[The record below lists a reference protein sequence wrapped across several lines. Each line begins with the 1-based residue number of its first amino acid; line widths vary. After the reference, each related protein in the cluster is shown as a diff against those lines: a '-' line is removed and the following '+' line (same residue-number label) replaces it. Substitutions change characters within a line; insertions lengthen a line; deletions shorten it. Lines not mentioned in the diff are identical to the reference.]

1 MNVLPAR
8 AYRHRLRGGGSPL
21 TPYLFLLPYLVVF
34 VLFRFGPVVGG
45 FLTSFTSWSIVG
57 SPRFVGLANYRAL
70 AHDPLFYTSL
80 TNTFYFLLLTAPT
93 LIVLGFALALLLNR
107 PIAGRDAAR
116 VLIFAPYAM
125 MSAVVGILWTW
136 ILDSHFG
143 LLNYYLAKVH
153 LGPIAWLSSD
163 AAAMP
168 AIAITTVWWTVG
180 YNMVI
185 FLAGLQDIPPQL
197 EESARIDGAGP
208 WQVLWTITIPLLRPT
223 TFVVLMLTVI
233 NTFQVFDQ
241 VYVMTGGGPGTATLT
256 LVQYLFFQAFQT
268 FKLGYGSAIAY
279 VTFALLLVMA
289 WLQQRLVPSEVTK

>member
-1 MNVLPAR
+1 MQVLPATAHGR
-8 AYRHRLRGGGSPL
+8 RPYHGGTRP

-57 SPRFVGLANYRAL
+57 APRFVGLANYAAL
-70 AHDPLFYTSL
+70 ARDPLFYTSVR
-80 TNTFYFLLLTAPT
+80 NTFYFLALTAPA
-93 LIVLGFALALLLNR
+93 LIGLGFVLALVLNR
-107 PIAGRDAAR
+107 PLAGRGAAR

-136 ILDSHFG
+136 ILDSNFG

-153 LGPIAWLSSD
+153 LGPIPWLSSD

-168 AIAITTVWWTVG
+168 AIALTTVWWTVG

-197 EESARIDGAGP
+197 EESARVDGAGP
-208 WQVLWTITIPLLRPT
+208 WQILWFVTIPVLRPT
-223 TFVVLMLTVI
+223 TFVVVMLTII

-279 VTFALLLVMA
+279 ITFALLLAMA
-289 WLQQRLVPSEVTK
+289 WLQQRLLPSEASL

>member
-1 MNVLPAR
+1 MQVLPATAHGR
-8 AYRHRLRGGGSPL
+8 RPYHGGTRP

-57 SPRFVGLANYRAL
+57 APRFVGLANYAAL
-70 AHDPLFYTSL
+70 ARDPLFYTSVR
-80 TNTFYFLLLTAPT
+80 NTFYFLALTAPA
-93 LIVLGFALALLLNR
+93 LIGLGFVLALVLNR
-107 PIAGRDAAR
+107 PLVGRGAAR

-136 ILDSHFG
+136 ILDSNFG

-153 LGPIAWLSSD
+153 LGPIPWLSSD

-168 AIAITTVWWTVG
+168 AIALTTVWWTVG

-197 EESARIDGAGP
+197 EESARVDGAGP
-208 WQVLWTITIPLLRPT
+208 WQILWFVTIPVLRPT
-223 TFVVLMLTVI
+223 TFVVVMLTII

-279 VTFALLLVMA
+279 ITFALLLAMA
-289 WLQQRLVPSEVTK
+289 WLQQRLLPSEASL

>member
-1 MNVLPAR
+1 MQVLPATAHGR
-8 AYRHRLRGGGSPL
+8 RPYHGGTRP

-57 SPRFVGLANYRAL
+57 APRFVGLANYAAL
-70 AHDPLFYTSL
+70 ARDPLFYTSVR
-80 TNTFYFLLLTAPT
+80 NTFYFLALTAPA
-93 LIVLGFALALLLNR
+93 LIGLGFVLALVLNR
-107 PIAGRDAAR
+107 PLAGRGAAR

-136 ILDSHFG
+136 ILDSNFG

-153 LGPIAWLSSD
+153 LGPIPWLSSD

-168 AIAITTVWWTVG
+168 AIALTTVWWTVG

-197 EESARIDGAGP
+197 EESARVDGAGP
-208 WQVLWTITIPLLRPT
+208 WQILWSVTIPILRPT
-223 TFVVLMLTVI
+223 TFVVVMLTII

-279 VTFALLLVMA
+279 VTFAFLLVLA
-289 WLQQRLVPSEVTK
+289 WLQQRLLPSEASL

>member
-1 MNVLPAR
+1 MKVLPATAHGR
-8 AYRHRLRGGGSPL
+8 RPYHGGTRP

-57 SPRFVGLANYRAL
+57 APRFVGLANYAAL
-70 AHDPLFYTSL
+70 VRDPLFYTSVR
-80 TNTFYFLLLTAPT
+80 NTFYFLALTAPA
-93 LIVLGFALALLLNR
+93 LILLGFALALVLNR
-107 PIAGRDAAR
+107 PLAGRGVAR

-136 ILDSHFG
+136 ILDSNFG

-153 LGPIAWLSSD
+153 LGPIPWLSSE

-168 AIAITTVWWTVG
+168 AIALTTVWWTVG

-197 EESARIDGAGP
+197 EESARVDGAGP
-208 WQVLWTITIPLLRPT
+208 WQILWSVTIPVLRPT
-223 TFVVLMLTVI
+223 TFVVMMLTII

-279 VTFALLLVMA
+279 VTFALLLAMA
-289 WLQQRLVPSEVTK
+289 WLQQRLVPSETSL

>member
-1 MNVLPAR
+1 MKVLPQR
-8 AYRHRLRGGGSPL
+8 AHGHRLRGGGSAL

-45 FLTSFTSWSIVG
+45 FLTSLTAWSIVG
-57 SPRFVGLANYRAL
+57 APKYVGLENYRAL
-70 AHDPLFYTSL
+70 VHDPLFYTSVE
-80 TNTFYFLLLTAPT
+80 NTFYFLLLTAPT
-93 LIVLGFALALLLNR
+93 LIVLGLAFALLLNR
-107 PIAGRDAAR
+107 PIAGRGVAR
-116 VLIFAPYAM
+116 VLVFAPYAM

-136 ILDSHFG
+136 ILDSNFG

-153 LGPIAWLSSD
+153 LGPVPWLSSET
-163 AAAMP
+163 AAMP
-168 AIAITTVWWTVG
+168 AIALTTVWWTIG
-180 YNMVI
+180 YNVVI

-197 EESARIDGAGP
+197 EESARIDGAGV
-208 WQVLWTITIPLLRPT
+208 WQVLWHITLPLLRPT
-223 TFVVLMLTVI
+223 TFVVVMLTVI

-256 LVQYLFFQAFQT
+256 LVQYLYYQAFQT

-289 WLQQRLVPSEVTK
+289 WLQQRLLPSEVST

>member
-1 MNVLPAR
+1 MKVLPQR
-8 AYRHRLRGGGSPL
+8 AHGHRLVGGGSPF

-45 FLTSFTSWSIVG
+45 FLTSLTAWSIVG
-57 SPRFVGLANYRAL
+57 APKYVGLENYRAL
-70 AHDPLFYTSL
+70 VHDPLFYTSVE
-80 TNTFYFLLLTAPT
+80 NTFYFLLLTAPT
-93 LIVLGFALALLLNR
+93 LIVLGLAFALLLNR
-107 PIAGRDAAR
+107 PIAGRGVAR
-116 VLIFAPYAM
+116 VLVFAPYAM

-136 ILDSHFG
+136 ILDSNFG

-153 LGPIAWLSSD
+153 LGPIPWLSSQI
-163 AAAMP
+163 AAMP
-168 AIAITTVWWTVG
+168 AIALTTVWWTIG

-197 EESARIDGAGP
+197 EESARIDGAGA
-208 WQVLWTITIPLLRPT
+208 WQVLRHITIPLLRPT
-223 TFVVLMLTVI
+223 TFVVVMLTII

-279 VTFALLLVMA
+279 VTFALLLLMA
-289 WLQQRLVPSEVTK
+289 WLQQRLLPSEVSA

>member
-1 MNVLPAR
+1 MKVLPQR
-8 AYRHRLRGGGSPL
+8 AHGHRLRGGGSVF

-57 SPRFVGLANYRAL
+57 APKFVGLANYRAL
-70 AHDPLFYTSL
+70 VHDPLFYTSVK
-80 TNTFYFLLLTAPT
+80 NTFYFLLLTAPT
-93 LIVLGFALALLLNR
+93 LIVLGFAFALLLNR
-107 PIAGRDAAR
+107 PIAGRGVAR
-116 VLIFAPYAM
+116 VLVFAPYAM
-125 MSAVVGILWTW
+125 MSAVVGILWNW
-136 ILDSHFG
+136 ILDSNFG

-153 LGPIAWLSSD
+153 LGPVPWLSSET
-163 AAAMP
+163 AAMP
-168 AIAITTVWWTVG
+168 AIALTTVWWTVG
-180 YNMVI
+180 YNVVI

-197 EESARIDGAGP
+197 EESARIDGAGV
-208 WQVLWTITIPLLRPT
+208 WQVLWHITVPLLRPT
-223 TFVVLMLTVI
+223 TFVVVMLTVI

-289 WLQQRLVPSEVTK
+289 WLQQRLLPSEVST

>member
-1 MNVLPAR
+1 MKVLPAT
-8 AYRHRLRGGGSPL
+8 AHGRHPYHGRTRP
-21 TPYLFLLPYLVVF
+21 TPYMFLLPYLVVF

-57 SPRFVGLANYRAL
+57 APRFVGLANYAAL
-70 AHDPLFYTSL
+70 VRDPLFYTSVR
-80 TNTFYFLLLTAPT
+80 NTFYFLVLTAPV
-93 LIVLGFALALLLNR
+93 LIGLGFALALVLNR
-107 PIAGRDAAR
+107 PLAGRGVAR

-136 ILDSHFG
+136 ILDSNFG
-143 LLNYYLAKVH
+143 LLNYYLAKAH
-153 LGPIAWLSSD
+153 LGPIPWLSSE

-168 AIAITTVWWTVG
+168 AIALTTVWWTVG

-197 EESARIDGAGP
+197 EESARVDGAGP
-208 WQVLWTITIPLLRPT
+208 WQILWSITLPVLRPT
-223 TFVVLMLTVI
+223 TFVVVMLTII

-256 LVQYLFFQAFQT
+256 LVQYLFYQAFQT

-279 VTFALLLVMA
+279 VTFALLLALA
-289 WLQQRLVPSEVTK
+289 WLQQRLVPSEASL

>member
-1 MNVLPAR
+1 MKVLPQR
-8 AYRHRLRGGGSPL
+8 AHGHRLVGGGSPF

-57 SPRFVGLANYRAL
+57 SPKFVGLANYRAL
-70 AHDPLFYTSL
+70 VHDPLFFTSVA
-80 TNTFYFLLLTAPT
+80 NTFYFLFLTAPT
-93 LIVLGFALALLLNR
+93 LIVLGLAFALLLNR
-107 PIAGRDAAR
+107 PIAGRGAAR

-136 ILDSHFG
+136 ILDSNFG

-153 LGPIAWLSSD
+153 LGPIPWLSSQI
-163 AAAMP
+163 AAMP
-168 AIAITTVWWTVG
+168 AIALTTVWWTIG

-197 EESARIDGAGP
+197 EESARIDGAGA
-208 WQVLWTITIPLLRPT
+208 WQVLRHITIPLLRPT
-223 TFVVLMLTVI
+223 TFVVVMLTII

-279 VTFALLLVMA
+279 VTFALLLLLA
-289 WLQQRLVPSEVTK
+289 WLQQRLLPSEVSA

>member
-1 MNVLPAR
+1 MKVLPAR
-8 AYRHRLRGGGSPL
+8 AHGHRLLGGGSL
-21 TPYLFLLPYLVVF
+21 FTPYFFLLPYLVVF

-57 SPRFVGLANYRAL
+57 APKFVGLANYRAL
-70 AHDPLFYTSL
+70 AHDPLFYTSVE
-80 TNTFYFLLLTAPT
+80 NTFYFLVLTAPT
-93 LIVLGFALALLLNR
+93 LIVLGLAFALLLNR
-107 PIAGRDAAR
+107 PIAGRGVAR
-116 VLIFAPYAM
+116 VLVFAPYAM

-136 ILDSHFG
+136 ILDSNFG

-153 LGPIAWLSSD
+153 LGPVPWLSSQT
-163 AAAMP
+163 AAMP
-168 AIAITTVWWTVG
+168 AIALTTVWWTIG

-197 EESARIDGAGP
+197 EESARIDGASV
-208 WQVLWTITIPLLRPT
+208 WQVLWHITMPLLRPT
-223 TFVVLMLTVI
+223 TFVVVMLTII

-289 WLQQRLVPSEVTK
+289 WLQQRFLPSEVST

>member
-1 MNVLPAR
+1 MQVLPATAHGR
-8 AYRHRLRGGGSPL
+8 RPYHGGTRP

-57 SPRFVGLANYRAL
+57 APRFVGLANYAAL
-70 AHDPLFYTSL
+70 ARDPLFYTSVR
-80 TNTFYFLLLTAPT
+80 NTFYFLVLTAPA
-93 LIVLGFALALLLNR
+93 LIGLGFVLALVLNR
-107 PIAGRDAAR
+107 PLAGRGAAR

-136 ILDSHFG
+136 ILDSNFG

-153 LGPIAWLSSD
+153 LGPIPWLSSD

-168 AIAITTVWWTVG
+168 AIALTTVWWTVG

-197 EESARIDGAGP
+197 EESARVDGAGP
-208 WQVLWTITIPLLRPT
+208 WQILWFVTIPVLRPT
-223 TFVVLMLTVI
+223 TFVVVMLTII

-279 VTFALLLVMA
+279 ITFALLLAMA
-289 WLQQRLVPSEVTK
+289 WLQQRLLPSEASL

>member
-1 MNVLPAR
+1 VQVLPAT
-8 AYRHRLRGGGSPL
+8 AHRRPYHGGVRPA
-21 TPYLFLLPYLVVF
+21 PYLFLLPYLVVF
-34 VLFRFGPVVGG
+34 ALFRFGPVVGG
-45 FLTSFTSWSIVG
+45 LLTSFTSWSIVG
-57 SPRFVGLANYRAL
+57 APRWIGPANYAAL
-70 AHDPLFYTSL
+70 VRDPLFYTSVR
-80 TNTFYFLLLTAPT
+80 NTFYFLLLTAPA
-93 LIVLGFALALLLNR
+93 LIVLGFVLALLLNQPLR
-107 PIAGRDAAR
+107 GRGAAR

-136 ILDSHFG
+136 ILDSNFG

-153 LGPIAWLSSD
+153 LGPVPWLSSD

-168 AIAITTVWWTVG
+168 AIALTTVWWTVG
-180 YNMVI
+180 YDMVI

-197 EESARIDGAGP
+197 AESARVDGAGP
-208 WQVLWTITIPLLRPT
+208 WQVMWSVTLPMLRPT
-223 TFVVLMLTVI
+223 TFVVVMLTII

-279 VTFALLLVMA
+279 VTFAFLLVMA
-289 WLQQRLVPSEVTK
+289 WLQQRVLPSEASQ

>member
-1 MNVLPAR
+1 MQILPATAR
-8 AYRHRLRGGGSPL
+8 RRRPLHGGTRP

-34 VLFRFGPVVGG
+34 ALFRFGPVVGG

-57 SPRFVGLANYRAL
+57 APRFVGLANYAAL
-70 AHDPLFYTSL
+70 ARDPLFYTSVR
-80 TNTFYFLLLTAPT
+80 NTFYFLLLTAPA
-93 LIVLGFALALLLNR
+93 LIVLGFVLALVLNR
-107 PIAGRDAAR
+107 PLAGRGAAR

-125 MSAVVGILWTW
+125 MSAVVGILWNW
-136 ILDSHFG
+136 ILDSNFG
-143 LLNYYLAKVH
+143 LLNHSLAAVH
-153 LGPIAWLSSD
+153 LGPIPWLSSD

-168 AIAITTVWWTVG
+168 AIALTTVWWTIG

-197 EESARIDGAGP
+197 EESARVDGAGP
-208 WQVLWTITIPLLRPT
+208 WQVLWSVTIPVLRPT
-223 TFVVLMLTVI
+223 TFVVVMLTII

-279 VTFALLLVMA
+279 ITFALLLAMA
-289 WLQQRLVPSEVTK
+289 WLQQRLLPSEASL

>member
-1 MNVLPAR
+1 MKILPASV
-8 AYRHRLRGGGSPL
+8 HRQHSRGGSAWV
-21 TPYLFLLPYLVVF
+21 TPYFFLLPYLLVF

-45 FLTSFTSWSIVG
+45 FATSFTSWSIVG
-57 SPRFVGLANYRAL
+57 APRFVGLANYQAL
-70 AHDPLFYTSL
+70 VRDPLFYVSVR
-80 TNTFYFLLLTAPT
+80 NTFYFLVLTAPT
-93 LIVLGFALALLLNR
+93 LIVLGFVLALLLNR
-107 PIAGRDAAR
+107 PLAGRGVAR
-116 VLIFAPYAM
+116 VLVFAPYAM
-125 MSAVVGILWTW
+125 MSAVVGILWNW
-136 ILDSHFG
+136 ILDSNFG
-143 LLNYYLAKVH
+143 LLNYYLGMLH
-153 LGPIAWLSSD
+153 LGPVPWLSSE

-168 AIAITTVWWTVG
+168 AIAMTTVWWTVG

-208 WQVLWTITIPLLRPT
+208 WQVLWQVTVPLLRPT
-223 TFVVLMLTVI
+223 TFVVVMLTII

-279 VTFALLLVMA
+279 VTFALLLA
-289 WLQQRLVPSEVTK
+289 LSWLQRLLLPSEVSS

>member
-1 MNVLPAR
+1 MQILPATAR
-8 AYRHRLRGGGSPL
+8 RRRPLHGGTRP

-34 VLFRFGPVVGG
+34 ALFRFGPVVGG

-57 SPRFVGLANYRAL
+57 APRFVGLANYAAL
-70 AHDPLFYTSL
+70 ARDPLFYTSVR
-80 TNTFYFLLLTAPT
+80 NTFYFLLLTAPA
-93 LIVLGFALALLLNR
+93 LIVLGFVLALVLNR
-107 PIAGRDAAR
+107 PLAGRGAAR

-136 ILDSHFG
+136 ILDSNFG
-143 LLNYYLAKVH
+143 LLNHYLAKVH
-153 LGPIAWLSSD
+153 LGPIHWLSSD

-168 AIAITTVWWTVG
+168 AIALTTVWWTIG

-197 EESARIDGAGP
+197 EESARVDGAGP
-208 WQVLWTITIPLLRPT
+208 WQVLWSVTIPVLRPT
-223 TFVVLMLTVI
+223 TFVVVMLTII

-279 VTFALLLVMA
+279 ITFALLLAMA
-289 WLQQRLVPSEVTK
+289 WLQQRLLPSGASL